1 MIFFLVMFFTGFC
14 MKMPFMNIFLR
25 KDDTH
30 NIYQENTLPYEG
42 SRIILID
49 CHTDHAHFIN
59 TSTILET
66 S

>member
-1 MIFFLVMFFTGFC
+1 